1 MSLDL
6 DALLPDIQAGD
17 TDSFGRFMAASELP
31 VRQSLRPFALRVDV
45 EAVVQ
50 ETFLRLWQ
58 VAPRFAPDGRPNGFL
73 RLGIRVARNLALDAL
88 KKRREQ
94 IGVDLE
100 DEAGFAPTEADP
112 LLRSVIQQCF
122 EKLPAQ
128 PGNALRA
135 RLESAGAEPD
145 HVLAERCAMK
155 ANTFLQNVTRARK
168 LLASC
173 LEAAG
178 VVLSETVGG

>member
-1 MSLDL
+1 MSLDF
-6 DALLPDIQAGD
+6 DALLPEIQARD
-17 TDSFGRFMAASELP
+17 TECFGRFMAAAELP
-31 VRQSLRPFALRVDV
+31 VRQSLRPFAARVDV

-58 VAPRFAPDGRPNGFL
+58 VAPRFEPDGRSNGFL
-73 RLGIRVARNLALDAL
+73 RFGVRVARNLALDAL

-94 IGVDLE
+94 VGVDLE
-100 DEAGFAPTEADP
+100 DEAAFAPAEADP
-112 LLRSVIQQCF
+112 LLRNVIQACL

-128 PGNALRA
+128 PSTALRA
-135 RLESAGAEPD
+135 RLESGGSEPD
-145 HVLAERCAMK
+145 SVVAERCAMK

-178 VVLSETVGG
+178 AWR